1 METQA
6 GFFRSVQPLPQHK
19 LEVVMETD
27 THIVFDFTSRLGTM
41 RFGALV
47 DDDLF
52 NSVRTDGNCILFGKP
67 GAAETGRTA
76 AMNASSGM
84 RSESAVMMEM
94 DVQPVRKLPPVGG
107 RRSWTVILAA
117 SESPRAA
124 LKGLVEKRAGL

>member
-6 GFFRSVQPLPQHK
+6 VFFRSVHPLPKHK

-52 NSVRTDGNCILFGKP
+52 NSVRTDGNCILFVKP
-67 GAAETGRTA
+67 GAAEIRIGPADFADLMLVDR
-76 AMNASSGM
+76 AMDGPDYGS
-84 RSESAVMMEM
+84 
-94 DVQPVRKLPPVGG
+94 
-107 RRSWTVILAA
+107 IF
-117 SESPRAA
+117 
-124 LKGLVEKRAGL
+124 

>member
-52 NSVRTDGNCILFGKP
+52 DSVRTDGNFILFGKP
-67 GAAETGRTA
+67 GAEKIRIGPADFA
-76 AMNASSGM
+76 DLM
-84 RSESAVMMEM
+84 
-94 DVQPVRKLPPVGG
+94 
-107 RRSWTVILAA
+107 
-117 SESPRAA
+117 
-124 LKGLVEKRAGL
+124 LVDRMIDGSVF

>member
-52 NSVRTDGNCILFGKP
+52 NSVRTDGNCILFVKP
-67 GAAETGRTA
+67 GAVEIRIGPADFADLMLVDRT
-76 AMNASSGM
+76 
-84 RSESAVMMEM
+84 M
-94 DVQPVRKLPPVGG
+94 DGPDYGP
-107 RRSWTVILAA
+107 IF
-117 SESPRAA
+117 
-124 LKGLVEKRAGL
+124 